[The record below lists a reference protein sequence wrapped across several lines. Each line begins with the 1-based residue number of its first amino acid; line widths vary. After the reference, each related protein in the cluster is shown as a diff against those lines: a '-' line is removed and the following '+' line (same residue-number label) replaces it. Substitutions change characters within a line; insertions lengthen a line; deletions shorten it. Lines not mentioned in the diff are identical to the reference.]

1 MKATNLMIGDWVN
14 INFDVDYKTGNPIY
28 GYVQVNS
35 INKDGTIDVD
45 CTFDNS
51 KSMQDGWYLKLIEPI
66 PLTPE
71 ILKKNGFVNSYIDLS
86 LNKDSIYKY
95 NHFYTGNSVIVDMES
110 NKLIVKFENDIWMNL
125 PYCRT
130 IYVHELQHVLKHCD
144 IKKEIII

>member
-1 MKATNLMIGDWVN
+1 MKVEELMIGDWVN
-14 INFDVDYKTGNPIY
+14 LNFDVDYKTGNPIC
-28 GYVQVNS
+28 GHVQVAG

-71 ILKKNGFVNSYIDLS
+71 ILKKNGFVNSYIDES
-86 LNKDSIYKY
+86 LNKDSVYKY

-110 NKLIVKFENDIWMNL
+110 NKLIVKYENNIWMNL
-125 PYCRT
+125 PYNRT